1 MWLLYQNLKYSKKIE
16 HIHLVT
22 WGETFQPWLCKQQI
36 FLRVYP
42 GFKPWG
48 MEDIWHPGLAVS
60 ENVQLSIVMGVPLFI
75 YGWFIIYNAK
85 S

>member
-1 MWLLYQNLKYSKKIE
+1 
-16 HIHLVT
+16 
-22 WGETFQPWLCKQQI
+22 
-36 FLRVYP
+36 
-42 GFKPWG
+42 

-60 ENVQLSIVMGVPLFI
+60 ENVELSIVMGVPLFI